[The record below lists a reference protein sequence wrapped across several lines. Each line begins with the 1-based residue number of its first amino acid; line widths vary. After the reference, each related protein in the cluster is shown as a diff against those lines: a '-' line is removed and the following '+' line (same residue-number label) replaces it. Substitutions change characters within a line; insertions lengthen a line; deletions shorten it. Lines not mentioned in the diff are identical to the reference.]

1 MKPRSLT
8 PLCRRPR
15 SSRRSTA
22 WWKVACETLKAR
34 WCTQPGSVGVRSGVA
49 SRSSMVKIV
58 ISRPSPGSK
67 CRWLSPGLSR
77 LGCSKTNG
85 IPSTPSQK
93 SIDVRRSA
101 PTIVMWCTPWL
112 WSLRMAG
119 NLGGRG
125 RLQASELGHRRLA
138 EDHLATDAEPVV
150 ARAEL
155 AEDPEH
161 QAERAQRDDLVGR
174 QAHLAE
180 ALAHVAVLKH
190 EPQGG
195 VGRERDVLV
204 AHEPPG
210 RRLVLLHQRPDE
222 LAPALD
228 DALAVGDLV
237 ELVRVL
243 LVDRAQHLELDL
255 DLLERLALEE
265 AEVEEGH
272 ASVGHEQRV
281 ARVWVAVEQAMPVR
295 PVDVEAE
302 EDLAPARAVLV
313 GVAEDLGEAA
323 ALDVVG
329 DDHPLA
335 AQLGDDVGHDDERV
349 VAVLARQ
356 RAVVG
361 GLELVVELLGDA
373 LAQLVGDLAAV
384 EAGGEARE
392 QLEDEA
398 HVLHVGADHVLD
410 PRVLH
415 LDRDV
420 AAALLQRP
428 AVDLPDRRGGDRLLV
443 EVAEDR

>member
-1 MKPRSLT
+1 MNPRSLT
-8 PLCRRPR
+8 PLWRMAR
-15 SSRRSTA
+15 SSRRSTVCA
-22 WWKVACETLKAR
+22 KVACDSDSAM
-34 WCTQPGSVGVRSGVA
+34 WCTAPGSVDVRSLSGVRS
-49 SRSSMVKIV
+49 SLVKIV

-67 CRWLSPGLSR
+67 YRWLSPGLSR

-119 NLGGRG
+119 TLGGRG
-125 RLQASELGHRRLA
+125 GLQASELGHRRLA
-138 EDHLATDAEPVV
+138 EDHLAADAEPVV
-150 ARAEL
+150 GRAEL

-161 QAERAQRDDLVGR
+161 QAQRAQRADLVGR

-180 ALAHVAVLKH
+180 AVAHVAVLEH
-190 EPQGG
+190 EPQSG

-228 DALAVGDLV
+228 DALAVRDLV

-281 ARVWVAVEQAMPVR
+281 ARVW
-295 PVDVEAE
+295 
-302 EDLAPARAVLV
+302 
-313 GVAEDLGEAA
+313 
-323 ALDVVG
+323 
-329 DDHPLA
+329 
-335 AQLGDDVGHDDERV
+335 
-349 VAVLARQ
+349 
-356 RAVVG
+356 
-361 GLELVVELLGDA
+361 
-373 LAQLVGDLAAV
+373 
-384 EAGGEARE
+384 
-392 QLEDEA
+392 
-398 HVLHVGADHVLD
+398 
-410 PRVLH
+410 
-415 LDRDV
+415 
-420 AAALLQRP
+420 
-428 AVDLPDRRGGDRLLV
+428 
-443 EVAEDR
+443 